1 MTRPPF
7 TIAGVVLGARLA
19 IPLLPGVIVFG
30 SAFGA
35 AASQKG
41 LTLWEA
47 LAFSAFVFAGASQM
61 VALEIWTDV
70 WTLAGLLGLVVVTTT
85 VNARMIL
92 MGAAIQ
98 PWMAGMTRAQVA
110 GSTFLMTDTN
120 WLASMRYRSEGG
132 SDRGVL
138 LGSGLALWV
147 SWILA
152 TAPGH
157 LAGSFVANPEAFGLD
172 LVMVMFFA
180 AMIVP
185 MWKGPRP
192 AVPWLVA
199 GATALAAQQLIGG
212 YAFIVI
218 GALAGALTGAFVDD
232 DA

>member
-7 TIAGVVLGARLA
+7 TLAGAILGARLA

-30 SAFGA
+30 SAFGT

-41 LTLWEA
+41 LTLWET

-70 WTLAGLLGLVVVTTT
+70 WTLAGLVALVVVTTT

-98 PWMAGMTRAQVA
+98 PWMAGMSPAQVA
-110 GSTFLMTDTN
+110 GSTFLLTDSN
-120 WLASMRYRSEGG
+120 WLIGSRYRSEGG
-132 SDRGVL
+132 SDRAVL
-138 LGSGLALWV
+138 FGSGLALWV
-147 SWILA
+147 SWVAA

-157 LAGSFVANPEAFGLD
+157 LAGSFIANPEAYGLD

-192 AVPWLVA
+192 AIPWLVA
-199 GATALAAQQLIGG
+199 GAAALTAQQLLGG
-212 YAFIVI
+212 YSFIII
-218 GALAGALTGAFVDD
+218 GALAGALSGAFIDD
-232 DA
+232 DV